1 MKNMKKIF
9 LLLLLINFISYSQ
22 TSKNELLNEIENY
35 KKSKLL
41 NFQFDTNFKDLFDAI
56 SVMGNQSFGAPVRES
71 ETRGYYE
78 FKKESESEREN
89 LVVEIRGEN
98 KPYRLSIS
106 YKIETKPTLYKTEGT
121 FGKPD
126 YKIITQKGNWE
137 EKQIKSEELNV
148 SINLKIFKILYKE
161 FALPNELKDKIQNF
175 NLSQKRDRKKILQGV
190 DFEL

>member
-1 MKNMKKIF
+1 MKKVF
-9 LLLLLINFISYSQ
+9 LFLILINCIAYSQ
-22 TSKNELLNEIENY
+22 TTKNELLNEIESY
-35 KKSKLL
+35 KKSQLL
-41 NFQFDTNFKDLFDAI
+41 SFQFDTNFKELFDAI
-56 SVMGNQSFGAPVRES
+56 SIMGNQNFGSPVRES
-71 ETRGYYE
+71 ETRGYVE
-78 FKKESESEREN
+78 FKKESDDKREN
-89 LVVEIRGEN
+89 LTIEIRGEN

-126 YKIITQKGNWE
+126 YKIITEKGNWE

-161 FALPNELKDKIQNF
+161 FLLPNELKDKIQNF